1 MVELKGVNLADLQK
15 KYEQYKKSDFY
26 IERLAQIENIKKVKK
41 FLLEHDILK
50 KSDKKEAFQN
60 LMKIFNGGIGLD
72 KKKEYFQFFGIS
84 NDEIL
89 NLYSSLDVD
98 SLNDAFLFGYSNLN
112 AQGFIYYDDVEQ
124 AKLITKFISN
134 ALDENYL
141 AINKDLLEIEKNNL
155 PKFTPVLISNFLTC
169 INNEQYYILS
179 EPILN
184 SLKTYFEIDIKKNFS
199 DYLDNIPKVKELMNS
214 FKMENFAVLDNFL
227 YYLQEQGRILEL
239 WAEQKSYVMNRLSEN
254 EGWTDALKK
263 ALVYRNRDLN
273 NLSDEDIKFIWFTHN
288 ISNITV
294 HIENI
299 DYKYFKEAIKILSD
313 KNEKYFNRIIKA
325 EEYLNKYTRNKI
337 KPGQLSQ
344 MFRSLIIVNP
354 INFSLINKEHINKV
368 LKYFFKTLSLNSL
381 KDSSLDSTIKNLNF
395 VVETISH
402 AESAI
407 NDIDKFKIL
416 WYIKDSL
423 EEVNAPTNVEEKE
436 IQKQESIEVKM
447 ENKLLEK
454 KKQVILYG
462 PAGTGKTY
470 SVKEIISNFDYL
482 KSEGKLKFVTFHQSF
497 AYEEFIEGIKPK
509 LDSSSEENKIEYEI
523 VNGIFKD
530 ICESA
535 ILNAIEK
542 NPNLLVEQKKISAN
556 FKKLFNILIEN
567 IESNLV
573 KYSSRSEIRIN
584 ENENIEIYLL
594 DGKRPE
600 KPYIISK
607 NRLEKLYNNKDKIK
621 NTVNDIR
628 DIIGGCNYTLYKFI
642 LDELVKNEKN
652 IDENYLIDKDD
663 KLIRDKLLKNFYELP
678 RNERENAFKDSDKFY
693 LIIDEIN
700 RGNISKIFGELITL
714 LEASKRLGEKD
725 EIITELPYSYNNGNS
740 KFGVP
745 PNLFIIG
752 TMNTSDKSL
761 ASLDIAL
768 RRRFGFHKMLPN
780 YELKELS
787 WKFNGENNLGELLK
801 SINARIEL
809 LIDQDHVI
817 GHSYF
822 CDIDSIES
830 LEFCFYDE
838 VIPLLEEYFFN
849 DIKKIR
855 FIIGDDFYTERIED
869 FSKLKELDNNNLID
883 ENNLFRL
890 NRFKGQEF
898 INILNKLLK

>member
-15 KYEQYKKSDFY
+15 KYEQYKESDFY

-41 FLLEHDILK
+41 FLLEHDVLK
-50 KSDKKEAFQN
+50 KLDKKEAFQN

-84 NDEIL
+84 NNDIS

-124 AKLITKFISN
+124 AKLITQFISN
-134 ALDENYL
+134 ALNENYSE
-141 AINKDLLEIEKNNL
+141 INKNLLEIEKNNL

-199 DYLDNIPKVKELMNS
+199 DYLDNIPKVKELMSS

-239 WAEQKSYVMNRLSEN
+239 WIEKKSYVMNRLDESESWS
-254 EGWTDALKK
+254 EALKK
-263 ALVYRNRDLN
+263 ALVFRNRDLN
-273 NLSDEDIKFIWFTHN
+273 NLSDEDIKFIWFKHN

-299 DYKYFKEAIKILSD
+299 DYKYFKEATKILAN

-325 EEYLNKYTRNKI
+325 EEYLNQYTRNKI

-402 AESAI
+402 SEGAI

-423 EEVNAPTNVEEKE
+423 EEKTAQTNVEEKE
-436 IQKQESIEVKM
+436 SQKQENIEVKM
-447 ENKLLEK
+447 ENRLLEK

-470 SVKEIISNFDYL
+470 SVKEIISNFDSL

-523 VNGIFKD
+523 INGIFKD

-542 NPNLLVEQKKISAN
+542 NSNVLSEEKTILSNFNSLYTKLLESLEEKNLRLKTKNGKEFIV
-556 FKKLFNILIEN
+556 
-567 IESNLV
+567 
-573 KYSSRSEIRIN
+573 RIN
-584 ENENIEIYLL
+584 ENENINCFPEGSTAQDPYYLV
-594 DGKRPE
+594 
-600 KPYIISK
+600 SK
-607 NRLEKLYNNKDKIK
+607 DRLRKLYENKDKVDSVTSIK
-621 NTVNDIR
+621 E
-628 DIIGGCNYTLYKFI
+628 IIGGAHYSYYYTI
-642 LDELVKNEKN
+642 LEELVKQKPEESSKKL
-652 IDENYLIDKDD
+652 ESSDK
-663 KLIRDKLLKNFYELP
+663 KELLKKFYDLD
-678 RNERENAFKDSDKFY
+678 RDSRTKIFQNAEPHY

-780 YELKELS
+780 YELLKDKEINTIPL
-787 WKFNGENNLGELLK
+787 NNLLQSLNE
-801 SINARIEL
+801 RIEI
-809 LIDQDHVI
+809 LIDEDHII

-822 CDIDSIES
+822 IDMNLDLDS
-830 LEFCFYDE
+830 LRSCFYDE
-838 VIPLLEEYFFN
+838 IVPLLEEYFFN
-849 DIKKIR
+849 DVRKIKFVIGTEFYESKI
-855 FIIGDDFYTERIED
+855 TEDKFR
-869 FSKLKELDNNNLID
+869 KLKDLDSELID
-883 ENNLFRL
+883 ENNLF
-890 NRFKGQEF
+890 
-898 INILNKLLK
+898 KLKKLSDDDFVSALKKIIE